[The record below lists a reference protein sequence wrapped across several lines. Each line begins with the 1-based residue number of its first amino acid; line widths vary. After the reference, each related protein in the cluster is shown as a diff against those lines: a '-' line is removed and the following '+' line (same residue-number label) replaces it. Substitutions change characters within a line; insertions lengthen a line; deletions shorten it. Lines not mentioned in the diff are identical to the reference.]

1 MGVGERTAP
10 GMGGELVVVASTGST
25 NDDVAELGRAGA
37 PQGSAVAAHGQL
49 AGRGRRGHEWGS
61 PSSGLYESVLLRP
74 AVPMGYL
81 MGLSA
86 VCAMG
91 IQDALWELG
100 ATKAELK
107 WPNDVVVGAR
117 KLAGILVEA
126 GTGAAGVYAVCG
138 VGVNLEMPELD
149 GPMGSVNP
157 LAPAAMADAMADG
170 RPAPGFDELAR
181 AIRAHVVER
190 CDAWARDVAQGR
202 SLAGPLACVLDEY
215 FDRLPLLGK
224 PVRAVTPAGSVICT
238 GTFVAVD
245 VWGRVTVRRGD
256 GVEVVLAS
264 EQASLR
270 PIGALSRP

>member
-1 MGVGERTAP
+1 MGVGQAP
-10 GMGGELVVVASTGST
+10 LPGLGGELAVVASTGST
-25 NDDVAELGRAGA
+25 NDDVTELARAGA
-37 PQGSAVAAHGQL
+37 PQGSAIAAHEQL

-61 PSSGLYESVLLRP
+61 PSSGLYMSVLLRP
-74 AVPMGYL
+74 AVPMSYL

-100 ATKAELK
+100 ASKTQLK
-107 WPNDVVVGAR
+107 WPNDVVVGNK
-117 KLAGILVEA
+117 KLAGVLVEA
-126 GTGAAGVYAVCG
+126 GCGAGGVFAVCG
-138 VGVNLEMPELD
+138 VGVNLAMPELD

-157 LAPAAMADAMADG
+157 LAPACLADAMADG
-170 RPAPGFDELAR
+170 APTPTFDDLAA
-181 AIRAHVVER
+181 AIRAHVVGR
-190 CDAWARDVAQGR
+190 CDAWSALVAAGR
-202 SLAGPLACVLDEY
+202 SQAGPLACVLDEY
-215 FDRLPLLGK
+215 FDRLPLLGR

-256 GVEVVLAS
+256 GAELVLAS

-270 PIGALSRP
+270 PIE